1 MTQEK
6 SRNKNEVTS
15 NIAGIRAIEDCI
27 RATRKYTEGIGTIR
41 KQHPIQGTDF
51 PSRVFCK
58 YYEVYPETE
67 LSWDMPAG
75 VALDWLWGDILRVD
89 VTFRYDYRT
98 NKASM
103 VVQDGPVAVLGL
115 EKTIPGFR
123 EALAAATSSSSS
135 SSSISDR
142 QISHIKD

>member
-6 SRNKNEVTS
+6 SRNKNVVTS

-89 VTFRYDYRT
+89 ITFRYDYRT

-103 VVQDGPVAVLGL
+103 VVQDGPAAVLGL
-115 EKTIPGFR
+115 EKTIPEFR
-123 EALAAATSSSSS
+123 AALAAAMGSRIPDERVS
-135 SSSISDR
+135 R
-142 QISHIKD
+142 IKD